1 MLSSHLVS
9 DMHVKITT
17 GSSEKKKTEL
27 PRLEIIALGERA
39 CSLVITKISL
49 APEVLDSTLMGAN
62 VFRFSGIVHS
72 VVTCECA
79 CVVSV
84 EVILCDHKKN
94 CIRPKSWQLAC
105 DNYWRVLELLP
116 RFSFPGSNCLCY
128 HIVSARALYYCG
140 HRIIITEIY
149 LPTKLYT

>member
-39 CSLVITKISL
+39 CSLVITKTSL

-72 VVTCECA
+72 MVTCECR
-79 CVVSV
+79 S
-84 EVILCDHKKN
+84 
-94 CIRPKSWQLAC
+94 
-105 DNYWRVLELLP
+105 
-116 RFSFPGSNCLCY
+116 
-128 HIVSARALYYCG
+128 
-140 HRIIITEIY
+140 
-149 LPTKLYT
+149 YTV